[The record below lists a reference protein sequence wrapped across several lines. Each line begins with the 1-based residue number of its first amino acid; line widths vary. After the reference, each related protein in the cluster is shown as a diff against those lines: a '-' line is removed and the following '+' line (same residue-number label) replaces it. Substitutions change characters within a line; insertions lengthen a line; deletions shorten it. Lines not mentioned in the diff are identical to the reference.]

1 VGVVLQHDHQALLL
15 HADNPIN
22 SFQQLDGQTIIASP
36 TLVWVQLLQ
45 KKYGI
50 HFNLQPMP
58 YGLANFLANP
68 AAIQQCVV
76 TNEPYLAQQQG
87 VRVKTL
93 PIADSG
99 YDTYHVIFCRRDFA
113 RANPTVTRAFVAA
126 SVRGWRDYIEG
137 DPTPAHRLILA
148 RNAQMTPEFL
158 ANSRS
163 ELILR
168 NLVTGDRAKGEGVGR
183 LSLARLGEAIDL
195 LLDLKVI
202 DAPMPVRAVAT
213 KDFLPPESLP

>member
-1 VGVVLQHDHQALLL
+1 
-15 HADNPIN
+15 
-22 SFQQLDGQTIIASP
+22 
-36 TLVWVQLLQ
+36 LLQ

-50 HFNLQPMP
+50 HFNLQPMS
-58 YGLANFLANP
+58 YGLAGFFANP
-68 AAIQQCVV
+68 AAIQECLV
-76 TNEPYLAQQQG
+76 TNEPYIAQRQG

-99 YDTYHVIFCRRDFA
+99 YDAYHVIFCRRDFA
-113 RANPTVTRAFVAA
+113 LANPEVTRAFVAA

-158 ANSRS
+158 AYSRT
-163 ELILR
+163 ELVLR
-168 NLVTGDRAKGEGVGR
+168 NLVTGDRAKGEGIGR
-183 LSLARLGEAIDL
+183 LSLARLGDAIDL
-195 LLDLKVI
+195 LSELKVI

-213 KDFLPPESLP
+213 KDFLPPESL